1 MGVEE
6 IYAKLEEMQRLIIS
20 TTKEVLTLEEV
31 ALYTGMSKAHIYR
44 LTSSR
49 AIPHYKPSGGCLFFK
64 KDEIVKWLLRGRR
77 ATDEEMEIEAQTYCV
92 TKSNKKIS
100 KK

>member
-6 IYAKLEEMQRLIIS
+6 LYAKLEEMQRLIIS

-77 ATDEEMEIEAQTYCV
+77 ATDEELEIEAQTYL
-92 TKSNKKIS
+92 TNNKKM